1 MKENATNTP
10 DVVVD
15 VPEVTL
21 PDGAIAVITKHDDNY
36 FVTDA
41 NGTYGPCKLCGDN
54 AKPGGDTAVVLP
66 KNASNRQWFNRKRT
80 DAAIAENGYCEL
92 TYKESKHF
100 GPAGSS
106 LLKNPLMAYMTDEE
120 KAEYT
125 AIVQKAIDAKAADKA
140 TPVTDVDKAKVKYE
154 KAKADYEKLL
164 AEFNASAPIAD

>member
-1 MKENATNTP
+1 MKENTTNIQ
-10 DVVVD
+10 DVNIE
-15 VPEVTL
+15 VPAVTL
-21 PDGAIAVITKHDDNY
+21 PDGMLAIITKHDDMY

-80 DAAIAENGYCEL
+80 DAAIVENGYCEL

-106 LLKNPLMAYMTDEE
+106 LLKNPLIAYMTDEE

-140 TPVTDVDKAKVKYE
+140 IPVTDVDKAKAKME
-154 KAKADYEKLL
+154 KAKAEYEKLL
-164 AEFNASAPIAD
+164 AEFQATAPIAD